1 MWRVVVAAVLVV
13 STLVWMPVS
22 PVGAWSSDDG
32 AVAVFS
38 SYPGTTVNLNHAVA
52 VDSSGNV
59 YTTGYFYGTVDFDPG
74 AGTANLT
81 SQGFMDVFVSKLDS
95 SGDYVWAKS
104 LGGTSRNYGY
114 SVAVDSSGN
123 VYTTGHFD
131 GTVDFDPGAGTTNL
145 TASGTDVFVSKLDSS
160 GNYVWAKNFG
170 STSISHGYSVA
181 VDSSG
186 NVYTTGRFSG
196 TVDFDPGA
204 GTANLT
210 SNGSSAYYDVFVSKL
225 DSSGDYV
232 WAKSFGSTN
241 TDYGYSVAVD
251 SSGNV
256 YTTGYFN
263 DTVDFDPGAGTTNLT
278 ASGNKDVFVSK
289 LDSSGDYVWAKS
301 FGGSQPDTAKSVA
314 VDSSG
319 NVYTTGS
326 FSTYYSHGTVDFDPG
341 AGTANLGTNG
351 SYRAT
356 TCGPRASAVPPA
368 TLAIRWRS
376 IRRATCTPPGPSRR
390 AASGA
395 RSTSI
400 RVRAPSN

>member
-1 MWRVVVAAVLVV
+1 MWRVVVAAVLVA

-104 LGGTSRNYGY
+104 LGGTSRNYGH

-186 NVYTTGRFSG
+186 NVYTTGYFSG
-196 TVDFDPGA
+196 TADFDPGA

-210 SNGSSAYYDVFVSKL
+210 SNGNTDAFVSKL
-225 DSSGDYV
+225 DSSGNYV
-232 WAKSFGSTN
+232 WAKSFVTHPSGPM
-241 TDYGYSVAVD
+241 GMSVAVD
-251 SSGNV
+251 TSGN
-256 YTTGYFN
+256 
-263 DTVDFDPGAGTTNLT
+263 
-278 ASGNKDVFVSK
+278 
-289 LDSSGDYVWAKS
+289 
-301 FGGSQPDTAKSVA
+301 
-314 VDSSG
+314 
-319 NVYTTGS
+319 
-326 FSTYYSHGTVDFDPG
+326 GTVEKRELMAAMG
-341 AGTANLGTNG
+341 A
-351 SYRAT
+351 
-356 TCGPRASAVPPA
+356 PRLPLTFRLIPS
-368 TLAIRWRS
+368 RWRNAP
-376 IRRATCTPPGPSRR
+376 RRPCRNVNPSERT
-390 AASGA
+390 
-395 RSTSI
+395 STTW
-400 RVRAPSN
+400 SNFSRGSSRYG